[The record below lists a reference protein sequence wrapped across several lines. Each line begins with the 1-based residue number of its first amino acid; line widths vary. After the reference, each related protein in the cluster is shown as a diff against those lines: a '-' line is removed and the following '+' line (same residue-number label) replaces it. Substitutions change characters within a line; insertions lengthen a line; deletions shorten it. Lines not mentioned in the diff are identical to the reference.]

1 MLARISTLN
10 HSSGVTLNTP
20 LLIPSFS
27 SKGFIFRKL
36 KSGRL
41 ISEVAGWMGVSAEDL
56 TETMLVSA
64 YDIFHKHIKRPY
76 KAKFVPQLAFLDS
89 GGYEKSEAYDDSTV
103 FKSPSSNLPWS
114 PEQLI
119 EVIDSWS
126 DRLPLAIVNFD
137 NRGTIKVQIKAATDL
152 FDKFPEHFNDLLL
165 KPTGQKT
172 PYLDIP
178 KILSHI
184 RELRNFNALGFTE
197 KELGDSLLDRM
208 ESIARVRLALDE
220 LLADQACPIH
230 VFGSLD
236 PLTVCLYF
244 VAGAE
249 IFDGLSWLR
258 YAYQDGVAV
267 YNANYWATTLGIEN
281 TDQFIRSRILV
292 ENLKYLTNLKHQMTS
307 FARTADFIHFGQHAA
322 TVQLAHAKL
331 QSRLGGTV

>member
-1 MLARISTLN
+1 MDL
-10 HSSGVTLNTP
+10 
-20 LLIPSFS
+20 
-27 SKGFIFRKL
+27 
-36 KSGRL
+36 
-41 ISEVAGWMGVSAEDL
+41 SADAL
-56 TETMLVSA
+56 TETMLISA
-64 YDIFHKHIKRPY
+64 YDIFHKHIDHPY
-76 KAKFVPQLAFLDS
+76 NAEFVPQLAFLDS
-89 GGYEKSEAYDDSTV
+89 GGYETSEAHDDSTV
-103 FKSPSSNLPWS
+103 FKFPSSNLPWT

-137 NRGTIKVQIKAATDL
+137 NRGKSIKMQLSAATSL
-152 FDKFPEHFNDLLL
+152 FNKFPEHFTDLLL

-172 PYLDIP
+172 PYLDIA
-178 KILSHI
+178 KILGHSG
-184 RELRNFNALGFTE
+184 ELRNFDALGFTE

-208 ESIARVRLALDE
+208 ESIARVRRALDDVP
-220 LLADQACPIH
+220 ADHACPIH

-281 TDQFIRSRILV
+281 TDEFIRGRILV

-307 FARTADFIHFGQHAA
+307 FAKTGDFIHFGQHAA